1 MIDDDDDDGG
11 GNVEE
16 EEEEEDE
23 LDEGADAVAVD
34 GFCRENDGRSFDNT

>member
-1 MIDDDDDDGG
+1 MIDDDDG
-11 GNVEE
+11 GNVEEE

-34 GFCRENDGRSFDNT
+34 GFCKEKVGRSFDNT